1 MMVMKKSILT
11 VKAHADLTHELLEIE
26 KNRPKHV
33 AELTWARD
41 LGDRSENAA
50 YKSARSKLSRVDSR
64 IRFLKKILENSKVV
78 ESTQKGLV
86 CIGSVVKIQS
96 GEKVVVYEIVGDH
109 ETDPLRGKIS
119 YRSPIGSALINKKI
133 GETVVFLTPSGMTK
147 CTVLSIK

>member
-1 MMVMKKSILT
+1 MRKSILT
-11 VKAHADLTHELLEIE
+11 LKAHADLKCELLEIE
-26 KNRPKHV
+26 KSRPKFV
-33 AELTWARD
+33 AELAWARD

-119 YRSPIGSALINKKI
+119 YRSPIGSALMNKKI
-133 GETVVFLTPSGMTK
+133 GEMVVYSTPSGVTK
-147 CTVLSIK
+147 CTILNIG